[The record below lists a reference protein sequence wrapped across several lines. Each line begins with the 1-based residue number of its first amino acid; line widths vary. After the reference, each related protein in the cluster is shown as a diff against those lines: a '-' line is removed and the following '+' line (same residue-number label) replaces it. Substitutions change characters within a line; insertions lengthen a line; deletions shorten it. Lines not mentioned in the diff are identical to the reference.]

1 MRLVRRRNYH
11 KEWGG
16 YKTLCKPTHP
26 GRGLL
31 RDCTTSPIN
40 RLQHYLTPI
49 QSLHAS
55 KNCSRQAIVSCKSIE
70 NCGNINILFDC
81 NCIDINIFVCKLLS
95 RPHYIEYLY
104 KQADFVRKT
113 IEFLES
119 ALAVNSYYLVN
130 HSGEKTR
137 QDFSYNFN
145 RDRKNRAF
153 VLSCGLV
160 DMPNQ
165 ARASLW
171 RCGTNQ
177 NFLFNR
183 AALK

>member
-95 RPHYIEYLY
+95 RPHYIEYLQ
-104 KQADFVRKT
+104 KQTDFVRKT
-113 IEFLES
+113 IEFLYAQS
-119 ALAVNSYYLVN
+119 QYLPSQSTSYSLVN
-130 HSGEKTR
+130 RCGEKTR

-153 VLSCGLV
+153 VLSCGYGYAQSGESQSLV
-160 DMPNQ
+160 MWNK
-165 ARASLW
+165 S
-171 RCGTNQ
+171 
-177 NFLFNR
+177 
-183 AALK
+183 